1 MCEWKNIRERVKKKT
16 KRNHNENPQKK
27 QQTEYNAEVPR
38 PKINTINAI
47 IENQFFFSVSSLVLI
62 SMICY

>member
-1 MCEWKNIRERVKKKT
+1 MCELKNIRDRVKKKRGEIT
-16 KRNHNENPQKK
+16 TRTQKK

-47 IENQFFFSVSSLVLI
+47 IENQFFSVSSLVLI
-62 SMICY
+62 SMIRY